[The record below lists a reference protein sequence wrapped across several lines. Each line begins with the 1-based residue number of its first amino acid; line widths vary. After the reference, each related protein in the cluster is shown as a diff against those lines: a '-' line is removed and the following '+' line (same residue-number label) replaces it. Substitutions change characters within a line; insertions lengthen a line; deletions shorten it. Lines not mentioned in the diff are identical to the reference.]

1 MRAIPILGEES
12 LDLAR
17 AYRGVADFLLLD
29 SHHAGDRQI
38 GALGCTHDWRISR
51 RIVNVV
57 ASRPFSRVASTPKMS
72 STRSPQSAPR
82 VWIPRQKQTLP
93 TGAARISKRSDVSST
108 RQAHQVNAVA
118 RNSTAPLFW
127 ITPNSRNRHCE
138 FGAQPDNL
146 SLSSLVR
153 VCGSKITGLPL
164 PVGYRSADDGSCA
177 CCAAEGAAKPM
188 PAASSAAAPQRCIS
202 ASERFQHRLGAGHL
216 VLPRRLDMQC
226 LDDAVFDQHRV
237 AL

>member
-38 GALGCTHDWRISR
+38 GPLGCTHDWRISR

-108 RQAHQVNAVA
+108 PPSSPGERRRTQ
-118 RNSTAPLFW
+118 LD
-127 ITPNSRNRHCE
+127 
-138 FGAQPDNL
+138 GAIVLDNTQQ
-146 SLSSLVR
+146 S
-153 VCGSKITGLPL
+153 
-164 PVGYRSADDGSCA
+164 
-177 CCAAEGAAKPM
+177 E
-188 PAASSAAAPQRCIS
+188 PA
-202 ASERFQHRLGAGHL
+202 L
-216 VLPRRLDMQC
+216 
-226 LDDAVFDQHRV
+226 
-237 AL
+237 